1 MAKNTKSGRPP
12 FRATAVQRRKVSI
25 AAGAGMSHEEIALG
39 LGIHRHTLEKHFEE
53 ELSVG
58 AYSRRLEVLDAMHR
72 TALKGN
78 VAAQKAYVALTP
90 MAAAPPVP
98 AEKPKGKKEQ
108 AQEAAQEAQTG
119 TSWEELLPQHAN
131 VTPIRA
137 VG

>member
-1 MAKNTKSGRPP
+1 MRKNTKRGRPAFKP
-12 FRATAVQRRKVSI
+12 TPVQRRKVSV
-25 AAGAGMSHEEIALG
+25 AAGAGMAHEEIAIG
-39 LGIHRHTLEKHFEE
+39 LGISRNTLEKHFAE

-72 TALKGN
+72 TAVKGN

-90 MAAAPPVP
+90 AVAVPPVP

-108 AQEAAQEAQTG
+108 AQAEAQDAQAG
-119 TSWEELLPQHAN
+119 TSWEELLPTHGN

-137 VG
+137 AG

>member
-1 MAKNTKSGRPP
+1 MRKNTKLGRPAFKP
-12 FRATAVQRRKVSI
+12 TPAQRRKVSV

-39 LGIHRHTLEKHFEE
+39 LGIARNTLEKHFEQ

-72 TALKGN
+72 TAVKGN

-90 MAAAPPVP
+90 AVAAPPVP

-108 AQEAAQEAQTG
+108 AEADATSAARG
-119 TSWEELLPQHAN
+119 TDWDDLLPPG
-131 VTPIRA
+131 VTPIRKA
-137 VG
+137 I

>member
-1 MAKNTKSGRPP
+1 MRKNTKRGRPEFKP
-12 FRATAVQRRKVSI
+12 TPAQRRKVSV

-39 LGIHRHTLEKHFEE
+39 LGIARNTLEKHFEQ

-72 TALKGN
+72 TAVKGN

-90 MAAAPPVP
+90 AVAAPPVP

-108 AQEAAQEAQTG
+108 AEADATNAARG
-119 TSWEELLPQHAN
+119 TDWDDLLPPG
-131 VTPIRA
+131 VTPIRKA
-137 VG
+137 S

>member
-1 MAKNTKSGRPP
+1 MRKNTKRGRPAFKP
-12 FRATAVQRRKVSI
+12 TPAQRRKVSV

-39 LGIHRHTLEKHFEE
+39 LGIARNTLEKHFEQ

-72 TALKGN
+72 TAVKGN

-90 MAAAPPVP
+90 AVAAPPVP

-108 AQEAAQEAQTG
+108 AEADATSAARG
-119 TSWEELLPQHAN
+119 TDWDDLLPPG
-131 VTPIRA
+131 VTPIRKA
-137 VG
+137 I

>member
-1 MAKNTKSGRPP
+1 MRKNTKPGRPA
-12 FRATAVQRRKVSI
+12 FRPTPAQRRKVSV

-39 LGIHRHTLEKHFEE
+39 LGIARNTLEKHFEQ

-72 TALKGN
+72 TAVKGN

-90 MAAAPPVP
+90 AVAAPPVP

-108 AQEAAQEAQTG
+108 AEAYATNAARG
-119 TSWEELLPQHAN
+119 TDWDDLLPPG
-131 VTPIRA
+131 VTPIRQA
-137 VG
+137 S

>member
-1 MAKNTKSGRPP
+1 MRKNTKPGRPA
-12 FRATAVQRRKVSI
+12 FRPTPAQRRKVSV

-39 LGIHRHTLEKHFEE
+39 LGIARNTLEKHFEQ

-72 TALKGN
+72 TAVKGN

-90 MAAAPPVP
+90 AVAAPPVP

-108 AQEAAQEAQTG
+108 AEADATSAARG
-119 TSWEELLPQHAN
+119 TDWDDLLPPG
-131 VTPIRA
+131 VTPIRKA
-137 VG
+137 S